1 MGSVRLG
8 VFAAAFAARL
18 LPIGSAAGG
27 VNEGAG
33 GGRIRFLVVLGN
45 RISVAARLDESEG
58 TREETMS
65 RTLEAAIYLLL
76 ATALLACGADTG
88 GTTNPGDPAGGALPE
103 GDPTPTQV
111 SDYLVTPSKG
121 GKTDTGYL
129 SNLASEVEGT
139 FRSTL
144 VVDGRDME
152 EEDRAAYVERL
163 KESSTVIQGL
173 ADRQL
178 KFAKNQINAS
188 RLHLNLTSSDAVAE
202 EVEADEV
209 GLIRVRYSATVEST
223 VTEVELAEDN
233 LSLADVV
240 GQSFQAVLPIQPDLM
255 ADKVGTACL
264 EDGHEAHG
272 YNYFYY
278 YQPDREGCA
287 EAMEQ
292 AGIERVQATFE
303 VASLAPSKT
312 VYPEYDQLVADK
324 QIDVVVFFGA
334 AKDQWEPGDWDW
346 GVYSARQ
353 FARDL
358 EWTGFEEEEAE
369 QGRLFTR
376 TSGDIL
382 EKVRLVGPETLK
394 LLKEDD
400 EGLFAQLVSENEVIM
415 YNGHSFYGSLDVL
428 DDPAIFPGSYQIF
441 FMNSCWSYEY
451 YTKQIFRA
459 NESEEDPEG
468 WLLADIVNNTEVG
481 WFHNMG
487 KESSILLANLL
498 EGARNGGV
506 DGDRYFTWDRII
518 AAMNTH
524 ALESYESRSTET
536 HEIYG
541 VSGVRTNSFDTE

>member
-1 MGSVRLG
+1 MS
-8 VFAAAFAARL
+8 
-18 LPIGSAAGG
+18 
-27 VNEGAG
+27 
-33 GGRIRFLVVLGN
+33 RFL
-45 RISVAARLDESEG
+45 
-58 TREETMS
+58 T
-65 RTLEAAIYLLL
+65 AAICLLL
-76 ATALLACGADTG
+76 AAALTACGADSSSTPTTG
-88 GTTNPGDPAGGALPE
+88 GPGQGALPE
-103 GDPTPTQV
+103 GDPTPTPV
-111 SDYLVTPSKG
+111 SSYLVTPTKG
-121 GKTDTGYL
+121 GKMDTGYL
-129 SNLASEVEGT
+129 SDLASEVEGT

-144 VVDGRDME
+144 VVDGRDMDE
-152 EEDRAAYVERL
+152 ERRAEYVEGL
-163 KESSTVIQGL
+163 KDSSTIIRGL

-188 RLHLNLTSSDAVAE
+188 RLHLNLSTSDAAAE
-202 EVEADEV
+202 EVEVDEA

-223 VTEVELAEDN
+223 VTQVELAEDG
-233 LSLADVV
+233 LSLEDVV
-240 GQSFQAVLPIQPDLM
+240 GQSFKAVLPIQPDLM

-264 EDGHEAHG
+264 EEGHEAHG

-278 YQPDREGCA
+278 YEPDKEGCA
-287 EAMEQ
+287 DAMEA
-292 AGIERVQATFE
+292 AGIERVEATFD

-324 QIDVVVFFGA
+324 RIDAVVFFGA
-334 AKDQWEPGDWDW
+334 AKDDWEPGDWDW
-346 GVYSARQ
+346 GVYSTRQ

-358 EWTGFEEEEAE
+358 EWTDFDE
-369 QGRLFTR
+369 QEVDKGRLFTR
-376 TSGDIL
+376 TTDDL
-382 EKVRLVGPETLK
+382 EESVRLIGPETLK

-400 EGLFAQLVSENEVIM
+400 EGLFAQLVSENEIVM

-459 NESEEDPEG
+459 NESEDDPEG

-498 EGARNGGV
+498 EGSRKGGV

-518 AAMNTH
+518 AAMNAH
-524 ALESYESRSTET
+524 ALESYESRSTDT

-541 VSGVRTNSFDTE
+541 VSGVRTNRFDAE